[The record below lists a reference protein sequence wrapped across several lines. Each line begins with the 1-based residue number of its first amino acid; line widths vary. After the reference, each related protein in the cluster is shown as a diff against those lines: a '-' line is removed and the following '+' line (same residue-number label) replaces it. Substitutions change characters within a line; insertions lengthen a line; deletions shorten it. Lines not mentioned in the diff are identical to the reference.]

1 MEKEA
6 VIIKAVQGA
15 LRAVLP
21 SDIDHH
27 AAKYIREGID
37 AALIENMPRRLIL
50 DFSRVTFMD
59 SSGVGLI
66 IGRCEMAKKYAI
78 SVELVG
84 ASADIMRL
92 IRICGVEKI
101 KDLYILQ

>member
-6 VIIKAVQGA
+6 VIINYEGDA

-21 SDIDHH
+21 RDIDHH
-27 AAKYIREGID
+27 VAKYIRGNID
-37 AALIENMPRRLIL
+37 REMAQRLPRRLVL
-50 DFSRVTFMD
+50 DFSAVTFMD
-59 SSGVGLI
+59 SSGIGLI
-66 IGRCEMAKKYAI
+66 IGRTEQARKYGI
-78 SVELVG
+78 YVELVG
-84 ASADIMRL
+84 VSADIMRL

>member
-6 VIIKAVQGA
+6 VIISTEADA

-21 SDIDHH
+21 KDIDHH
-27 AAKYIREGID
+27 IAKYIRGKID
-37 AALIENMPRRLIL
+37 SSLMENMPRRLIL

-66 IGRCEMAKKYAI
+66 IGRCELARKFGT
-78 SVELVG
+78 STELVG
-84 ASADIMRL
+84 ASPDIMRL
-92 IRICGVEKI
+92 IRICGVERI

>member
-6 VIIKAVQGA
+6 VTISLEGNA

-21 SDIDHH
+21 RDIDHH
-27 AAKYIREGID
+27 AAKFIRGSID
-37 AALIENMPRRLIL
+37 RSFVENMPRRLIL
-50 DFSRVTFMD
+50 DFSCVSFMD

-66 IGRCEMAKKYAI
+66 IGRSELAIKYG
-78 SVELVG
+78 SVTELVG
-84 ASADIMRL
+84 ISPDIMRL
-92 IRICGVEKI
+92 VRICGVERI

>member
-6 VIIKAVQGA
+6 LTIKDEGSA
-15 LRAVLP
+15 LRAILP

-27 AAKYIREGID
+27 GAKFIRERID
-37 AALIENMPRRLIL
+37 ASLSENMPRRLIL

-59 SSGVGLI
+59 SSGIGLI
-66 IGRCEMAKKYAI
+66 IGRCQAAKKYAA

-84 ASADIMRL
+84 VSNDIMRL

-101 KDLYILQ
+101 KDLYIIG